1 MNSPRGSTACSN
13 DALYEVGSGA
23 ASYGSALS
31 LTLPSFSSSGSL
43 SPSSSAVPQTTASHP
58 AATTLPKLVRG
69 ACDSLLAFAAQAAAE
84 AATQASGALVTQAQM
99 LRTLRG
105 LRDCSLPQQLQ
116 GAKQLGAGSFGGV
129 HAIHRRL
136 PDGSPACVKV

>member
-1 MNSPRGSTACSN
+1 
-13 DALYEVGSGA
+13 
-23 ASYGSALS
+23 
-31 LTLPSFSSSGSL
+31 
-43 SPSSSAVPQTTASHP
+43 
-58 AATTLPKLVRG
+58 
-69 ACDSLLAFAAQAAAE
+69 LAFAAQAAAE